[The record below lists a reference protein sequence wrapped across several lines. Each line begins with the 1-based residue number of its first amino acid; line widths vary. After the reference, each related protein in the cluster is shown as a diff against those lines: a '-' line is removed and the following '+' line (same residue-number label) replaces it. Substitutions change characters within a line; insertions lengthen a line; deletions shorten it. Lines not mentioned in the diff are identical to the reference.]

1 MNSNKSPST
10 VDGVR
15 AIELFYRPVRRI
27 KTGTPAFYQS
37 QMRLNSPL
45 MGTML
50 PDFYRTTAEN
60 SGQCV
65 ELFQLGMVQL
75 LRSMKAFE
83 EKGTLPRHISI
94 YMPVRYLLNENSAGD
109 IVKMCTRFEV
119 DPDNVCFEVSSDL
132 LFEKGGTAPA
142 VVSALSAEGFHF
154 MLADF
159 GSAGSPLFEIAEF
172 PFDYVIL
179 DRAVCLSVGKSE
191 RKNTCIKSLTG
202 LASQLGAE
210 VIVPYADKEHSEIF
224 SELGCLYTAD
234 GDFISARYAFRRKS
248 ENKSGG
254 V

>member
-45 MGTML
+45 IGTML

-60 SGQCV
+60 SDQCV
-65 ELFQLGMVQL
+65 ELFKLGMVQL

-94 YMPVRYLLNENSAGD
+94 YMPVRYLKDENSAVD
-109 IVKMCTRFEV
+109 ISRMCKRFET
-119 DPDNVCFEVSSDL
+119 DPDNICFEVSSDI
-132 LFEKGGTAPA
+132 LFENDGTA
-142 VVSALSAEGFHF
+142 SAILSSLSAEGFHF
-154 MLADF
+154 MLSDF
-159 GSAGSPLFEIAEF
+159 GIAGSPVFSIAEF
-172 PFDYVIL
+172 PIDYVIL
-179 DRAVCLSVGKSE
+179 DKSVCLLAGKNE
-191 RKNTCIKSLTG
+191 RQNICIKSLVG

-210 VIVPYADKEHSEIF
+210 VIVPYADKERSAVF

-234 GDFISARYAFRRKS
+234 GDFMSSRYAFRRKS
-248 ENKSGG
+248 EK
-254 V
+254 